1 MSITDD
7 QNELKNAV
15 RDIACSAMFLESEFD
30 RVRCCEWVRKLT
42 SISSNDVEAAKLK
55 NDYIQYLRLIVRGG
69 ILHSIF
75 LKNPPSGDL
84 KPLAE
89 VLGATL
95 ANNIPTLPEMG
106 PIAPYL
112 THKSPDGRAYISIK
126 SIPGNGV
133 FCYMAVGPDG
143 V

>member
-1 MSITDD
+1 M
-7 QNELKNAV
+7 
-15 RDIACSAMFLESEFD
+15 
-30 RVRCCEWVRKLT
+30 RCCEWVRKLT

-89 VLGATL
+89 VLVNVFL
-95 ANNIPTLPEMG
+95 V
-106 PIAPYL
+106 
-112 THKSPDGRAYISIK
+112 
-126 SIPGNGV
+126 GNH
-133 FCYMAVGPDG
+133 YYT
-143 V
+143 

>member
-1 MSITDD
+1 MSIIDD
-7 QNELKNAV
+7 KKEFKNAV
-15 RDIACSAMFLESEFD
+15 RDIACSAIFLESEFD

-42 SISSNDVEAAKLK
+42 SLSSDDVESAKLK
-55 NDYIQYLRLIVRGG
+55 NDYIQYLRLSVRAG

-75 LKNPPSGDL
+75 LQNPPSGDL
-84 KPLAE
+84 RPLAE
-89 VLGATL
+89 ALGTTF
-95 ANNIPTLPEMG
+95 ANSIPSLPEMG

-133 FCYMAVGPDG
+133 LCYMAVGPEG